1 MFLFLE
7 DRKLGTLVQRLGNS
21 SLPRIPNHF
30 DYAHFAS
37 FTCTRHAQSDEA
49 SIVERPK
56 SWTGTNFQDAALA
69 SGAVVVDA
77 LFWIVLGIF
86 GVIYS

>member
-1 MFLFLE
+1 MLLGFLFIGWGVLE
-7 DRKLGTLVQRLGNS
+7 MSLFLKDRKLG
-21 SLPRIPNHF
+21 I
-30 DYAHFAS
+30 
-37 FTCTRHAQSDEA
+37 
-49 SIVERPK
+49 
-56 SWTGTNFQDAALA
+56 QDAALA